1 MFSELNERSSF
12 PWQVSS
18 QAASP
23 LLNGTG
29 LQAGHSYGCRL
40 VGYEWDRVFA
50 NGATPANLQVL
61 GTSSTIIDDG
71 NRADASDTTY
81 YIAPSGAM
89 VFATGS
95 IDWTTA
101 LDNYRSNT
109 NNLCYFQDP
118 VVPGMQKNNVHA
130 LGGGNGRRNVA
141 RFHRGQLPAQFGQQ
155 RCGIDPT
162 QVAATVAPRRA
173 NSSAVCSAM
182 NFDLL

>member
-1 MFSELNERSSF
+1 MSPKVN
-12 PWQVSS
+12 
-18 QAASP
+18 SP

-29 LQAGHSYGCRL
+29 LQAGHQYGCGL

-71 NRADASDTTY
+71 NRPDASDTTY

-118 VVPGMQKNNVHA
+118 VVPGMQKLMANVMEA
-130 LGGGNGRRNVA
+130 LVVR
-141 RFHRGQLPAQFGQQ
+141 H
-155 RCGIDPT
+155 
-162 QVAATVAPRRA
+162 
-173 NSSAVCSAM
+173 SSQKLTSM
-182 NFDLL
+182 PDFIPSHL